1 MIVLAIIVGLIAG
14 LLGGFFGISSAFI
27 LITLISY
34 LEMVPDHFTGAGV
47 ALLVMLPSA
56 ILLAV
61 YHIRKNKKIDFKLV
75 GVMMVFYI
83 IGTIL
88 GASTSLKFTD
98 KQLKLYVALLFFSLG
113 IISMVIYMRVE
124 DGPSDETDEMKFT
137 SRLASIKH
145 KA

>member
-98 KQLKLYVALLFFSLG
+98 KQLKLYVALLFF
-113 IISMVIYMRVE
+113 I
-124 DGPSDETDEMKFT
+124 
-137 SRLASIKH
+137 
-145 KA
+145 